1 MAKGK
6 KNAALSEVNLNRT
19 HECGLKKLA
28 SSVTT
33 TAVQLL
39 ELGTKM
45 FPMLLYNKNLPW
57 VPYQKEHIASLNW

>member
-6 KNAALSEVNLNRT
+6 KNVALSKINLNRT
-19 HECGLKKLA
+19 QECGLKKLA
-28 SSVTT
+28 SSITIIT
-33 TAVQLL
+33 VQLL

>member
-1 MAKGK
+1 MVAKGK

-45 FPMLLYNKNLPW
+45 YSMLLYHKNL
-57 VPYQKEHIASLNW
+57 